1 MNERPTLWLCA
12 YVLLLSTAAWATQ
25 SQQLVW
31 SVGGLSALAFI
42 GRAGTCRDCGQWV
55 AVAHEH
61 VATRVLMPRVAD
73 QAVAVRPV
81 AEPPLPV
88 RPPNATRKPKLP
100 PGPPGKRPVPILR
113 FAGRIDHV

>member
-1 MNERPTLWLCA
+1 MNERSTLYLCA
-12 YVLLLSTAAWATQ
+12 YVLVLATAAWATQ

-55 AVAHEH
+55 AVAKIQRTH
-61 VATRVLMPRVAD
+61 ALAPMPRIAD
-73 QAVAVRPV
+73 QAVAVRPKEQV
-81 AEPPLPV
+81 VEVQTVRPV
-88 RPPNATRKPKLP
+88 RTLPRRYNPK
-100 PGPPGKRPVPILR
+100 KCPVPILR